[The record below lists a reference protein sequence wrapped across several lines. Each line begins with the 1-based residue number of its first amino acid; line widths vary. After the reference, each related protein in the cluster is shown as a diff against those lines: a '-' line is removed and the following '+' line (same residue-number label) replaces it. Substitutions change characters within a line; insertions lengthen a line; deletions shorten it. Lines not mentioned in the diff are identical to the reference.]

1 MPRGVLPVGRPK
13 TKYLQWLWTFV
24 LWSEHYSKL
33 HFHKSTEWDSPIWSG
48 IKVFNPFHYIFGCPF
63 ANIFWCI
70 QNHQTH
76 FYNLII
82 GYLIC
87 DKLHPF
93 VWEIFFSQQKPNC
106 FECRSKVL
114 SCLFNIWHEID
125 YFESTFQ
132 RGYDLHFFNNIESI
146 SSFRKL
152 IAITNVNK
160 WIVLKLNHLNF
171 FLRFK

>member
-33 HFHKSTEWDSPIWSG
+33 HFHKLTKWDSPIWSG

-93 VWEIFFSQQKPNC
+93 VWEIFFPSKNRIASNVGQKC
-106 FECRSKVL
+106 WAVCSIFGTRLTILKA
-114 SCLFNIWHEID
+114 LFREVMTCT
-125 YFESTFQ
+125 S
-132 RGYDLHFFNNIESI
+132 SI
-146 SSFRKL
+146 
-152 IAITNVNK
+152 I
-160 WIVLKLNHLNF
+160 LNQYHLLEN
-171 FLRFK
+171 